1 MTESLIGGPRSLRQI
16 RGKTDRHEVVFCRG
30 RSPFRERGCSD
41 RARTCWTIRPAS
53 VKQSPVAKEVGDQPE
68 KGDKTPRQKSR
79 RFSFHGCWRGII
91 SVEVCCCSWPISV
104 GLSANQRRKPWEDFN
119 ARSKHFASRSRFGR
133 GLVRRRCRA
142 AGAGAIGQ
150 HDFLR
155 QFGR

>member
-91 SVEVCCCSWPISV
+91 SVEVCCCSWPVSL
-104 GLSANQRRKPWEDFN
+104 GLSGQSTKKTMGGFQCTFEAFRVSVSFRPRPCSP
-119 ARSKHFASRSRFGR
+119 ALPCS
-133 GLVRRRCRA
+133 RRRRN
-142 AGAGAIGQ
+142 
-150 HDFLR
+150 R
-155 QFGR
+155 PT